1 MSEVQHYHIKEIK
14 RYFDQWNIYQKVI
27 QNNYMFH
34 KQIYHEVHKLLL
46 NHFRQEPL
54 SLLDLGCGDSS
65 LIAKNIKDVP
75 IYHYHGI
82 DISEIALDAAKKNFA
97 SYSFDIVFSNGDY
110 FEIINRLKTK
120 FDVIISGYSLHHL
133 PLWQKDIF
141 FGNCHDILKKNGILL
156 IYDIIKNDDE
166 NNEQYLERYWNNI
179 QIDRSDNFTIKEL
192 EDTKKHIFE
201 RDLPESIETFV
212 NLANKHGFKQ
222 ANILYRD
229 PLFLIGLICWY
240 T

>member
-1 MSEVQHYHIKEIK
+1 MSEIQHNHIKEIK

-34 KQIYHEVHKLLL
+34 EQIYHEVHELLL

-97 SYSFDIVFSNGDY
+97 LYSLDIIFSSGDY
-110 FEIINRLKTK
+110 FEIIKRLKTK
-120 FDVIISGYSLHHL
+120 FDVIVSGYSLHHL
-133 PLWQKDIF
+133 PLWQKDMF
-141 FGNCHDILKKNGILL
+141 FGNCHNILKKNGILL
-156 IYDIIKNDDE
+156 IYDIIKNYDE
-166 NNEQYLERYWNNI
+166 NNEKYLERYWNNI
-179 QIDRSDNFTIKEL
+179 QINRSDNFTIKEL
-192 EDTKKHIFE
+192 EDTKKHIFQ
-201 RDLPESIETFV
+201 RDLPESIETLT

-229 PLFLIGLICWY
+229 PLFLIGLICWL